1 MRRRKRETT
10 NANAVHGNAFVNG
23 IFGYL
28 QGINE
33 TPFYIQIL
41 LATSHF
47 HNYSYHLVRFLQISI
62 LGGSIWVFNYMLN
75 SDQLIIITYKL
86 CICIFHFNKKRSSI
100 L

>member
-33 TPFYIQIL
+33 TPFYIQIFVG
-41 LATSHF
+41 TSHF
-47 HNYSYHLVRFLQISI
+47 QKYSYYLVRLLQISI
-62 LGGSIWVFNYMLN
+62 LGTLLSPRNYVFVFF
-75 SDQLIIITYKL
+75 I
-86 CICIFHFNKKRSSI
+86 
-100 L
+100 